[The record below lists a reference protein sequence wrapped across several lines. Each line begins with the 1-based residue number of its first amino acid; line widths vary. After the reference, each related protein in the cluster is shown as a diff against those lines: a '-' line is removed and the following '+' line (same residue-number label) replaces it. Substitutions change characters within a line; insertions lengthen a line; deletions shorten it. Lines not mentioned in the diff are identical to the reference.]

1 MPCQSSEIW
10 TCGYTVIWL
19 RANIYVLE
27 EDKDFQ
33 IFSFSFIFSDP
44 VQLNPAAYM

>member
-10 TCGYTVIWL
+10 TCGYTVMWL
-19 RANIYVLE
+19 RANIYVLL

-33 IFSFSFIFSDP
+33 IFSDP
-44 VQLNPAAYM
+44 VQLNAAAYM